1 MLISAFVTFK
11 HNDIAIM
18 TPREITSIMHKLFAY
33 DVKGAEPW
41 RHLMKEGQLDHA
53 ACLAFLREYIT
64 DEFVLVFVDSQ
75 HAVKCAIDEAPSII
89 EDFMKIRRVKVANLS
104 FTAKLVVD
112 PIGVGQGERRL

>member
-1 MLISAFVTFK
+1 
-11 HNDIAIM
+11 M

-41 RHLMKEGQLDHA
+41 RHLMNEGRLDHA
-53 ACLAFLREYIT
+53 TCLAFLREYIT
-64 DEFVLVFVDSQ
+64 DDFVLVFVDAQ
-75 HAVKCAIDEAPSII
+75 HAVKCSIDEAPSVI
-89 EDFMKIRRVKVANLS
+89 EAFMKIRRVKVANVG